1 MYALTYIH
9 TYTYVYIHVYV
20 CMYICIYIC
29 ADPITSTVVTCM
41 KARCPF
47 YAAVYD
53 TTGKPCR
60 EPLIRL
66 YSSSI
71 QALLMHA
78 VRSMLLCRHYR
89 QARQGFD

>member
-1 MYALTYIH
+1 
-9 TYTYVYIHVYV
+9 
-20 CMYICIYIC
+20 MYICIYIC

-53 TTGKPCR
+53 TTGKPCS

-71 QALLMHA
+71 QALLMHCVDTTGKRDKA
-78 VRSMLLCRHYR
+78 SIKTLVRPYEGSMKAL
-89 QARQGFD
+89 